1 MSTSDG
7 AVSYAYC
14 GAPFATA
21 TAIRSD
27 LLPDGIHP
35 TPYGGP
41 LGRTAHAY
49 LAALHV
55 A

>member
-14 GAPFATA
+14 GAPFAIA
-21 TAIRSD
+21 TALRSD

-41 LGRTAHAY
+41 LDRTDHACFT
-49 LAALHV
+49 ALHNT
-55 A
+55 